1 MFVPCSQCG
10 AKNRVDPKAAQL
22 QQPVC
27 GKCGTL
33 LDLSQAVPE
42 DAGKP
47 VVVTDASFNRE
58 VVDASNRAPV
68 LLDCWA
74 PWCGPCRILAPV
86 LDQLA
91 AEAKGRYR
99 IAKLNT
105 DENPITASSHQIRSI
120 PTLLIFKNGQLVDRL
135 VGVLPKQTIADK
147 LLKFV

>member
-1 MFVPCSQCG
+1 MLIPCSQCG

-33 LDLSQAVPE
+33 LDLSKAIPE
-42 DAGKP
+42 DSGKP
-47 VVVTDASFNRE
+47 IVVTDSSFSRD
-58 VVDASNRAPV
+58 VVTASNRTPV

-105 DENPITASSHQIRSI
+105 DENPVTASHYQIRSI
-120 PTLLIFKNGQLVDRL
+120 PSMLIFKNGQLVDQL
-135 VGVLPKQTIADK
+135 VGVQPKQTIADK